1 MERDRTVARQVVRI
15 TKPGDRLT
23 GVRTNVTFRE
33 SEMLARIGWI
43 YNCGVPRNNPGGI
56 EMIPNHNPQ
65 HP

>member
-33 SEMLARIGWI
+33 SEMLARIG
-43 YNCGVPRNNPGGI
+43 
-56 EMIPNHNPQ
+56 
-65 HP
+65 